1 MRQAWRALLSRTI
14 QLAGGGFTAA
24 PLETMLLGGHHGLE
38 GRAVAQMVSLRGFRP
53 TAHRRQGLITSA
65 ALQSQQHQQPPLP
78 PPPPQVRNGGGGS
91 QPDVLPPAAW
101 PLHGAGAAALA
112 KGRPDE
118 ARQLSSWQHGGG
130 SRAGAALAD
139 RLDGVAEDSSKHRA
153 DSAAAGARQAPR
165 SRRQRQRSRDGG
177 ARGQRWDGG
186 ARGHPAPQEGWPEA
200 QPPRRMDLHS
210 WQPPPSAAAAHGDP
224 SGVPAGPIL
233 RGYDIPDHAWI
244 VLRALKDAGG
254 VRFPAPDLYHQSL
267 MHADHCPDTARHMP
281 SQHVPSLEVF
291 TTQGMKAFWWAAL
304 CGTCCWAARP
314 RTSTSSRPR
323 A

>member
-38 GRAVAQMVSLRGFRP
+38 GRAVAQLVSLRGFRP
-53 TAHRRQGLITSA
+53 TAHRRQGLITSS
-65 ALQSQQHQQPPLP
+65 ALQSQQQQQPPLP
-78 PPPPQVRNGGGGS
+78 PSPRVRSGGGGP

-101 PLHGAGAAALA
+101 PLQGAGAAALA

-139 RLDGVAEDSSKHRA
+139 RLDGVAEDSGKHRA
-153 DSAAAGARQAPR
+153 DGTAAGARQAPR
-165 SRRQRQRSRDGG
+165 SRRQHQRSRDGS
-177 ARGQRWDGG
+177 ARGQRWTSW
-186 ARGHPAPQEGWPEA
+186 HPAPQEGWPEA
-200 QPPRRMDLHS
+200 QPPRRMDVHS

-254 VRFPAPDLYHQSL
+254 VRFPAPVLYYQSL
-267 MHADHCPDTARHMP
+267 MHADHCPYTARHP
-281 SQHVPSLEVF
+281 
-291 TTQGMKAFWWAAL
+291 
-304 CGTCCWAARP
+304 TCAEP
-314 RTSTSSRPR
+314 
-323 A
+323 

>member
-1 MRQAWRALLSRTI
+1 MRQAWRALLSQTI

-24 PLETMLLGGHHGLE
+24 PLETMLLSGQHGLE
-38 GRAVAQMVSLRGFRP
+38 GRAVAQLVSLRGFRP

-65 ALQSQQHQQPPLP
+65 ALQPLL
-78 PPPPQVRNGGGGS
+78 PPQVRNGGGGP

-153 DSAAAGARQAPR
+153 DGAAAGARQAPR
-165 SRRQRQRSRDGG
+165 SRRQRQRSR
-177 ARGQRWDGG
+177 DGG

-254 VRFPAPDLYHQSL
+254 VRFPAPVLHHHSL
-267 MHADHCPDTARHMP
+267 MHADHCPDAARHMP

-304 CGTCCWAARP
+304 FGICCWAARP